1 MSSGIAIDDE
11 CKDIFADIKKNK
23 IFRYVVYCIKDF
35 KSITVETI
43 GQRDASYSSF
53 LIDLM
58 KAGESECRYGLYDM
72 EYEHQC
78 QGAKEV
84 TNKQKLFL
92 MMWCPDTAKIKNKMV
107 YSSSFDVLKKSL
119 VGVHKYIQAT
129 SSTEASEEEIMQKLR
144 STDRT

>member
-11 CKDIFADIKKNK
+11 CKDLFADIKKNK
-23 IFRYVVYCIKDF
+23 KYRYIVYHIKDL

-43 GQRDASYSSF
+43 GQRDTSYSSF

-84 TNKQKLFL
+84 TNKQKLL
-92 MMWCPDTAKIKNKMV
+92 LVLWCPDTAKIKNKMV
-107 YSSSFDVLKKSL
+107 YSSSFDALKKSR

-129 SSTEASEEEIMQKLR
+129 DSSEASEEEIMQKLR